1 MSRCHLVTRGRISAF
16 LCSLFTHAQRTS
28 VFVICFALKTRTY
41 EGILDKFLQR
51 SLESGPIAQKPCVTQ
66 GAGLPNSLML
76 RKKNSFLDG
85 RYA

>member
-1 MSRCHLVTRGRISAF
+1 MSRCHLVTRGHIPAF
-16 LCSLFTHAQRTS
+16 LCSLLPRKQRTS
-28 VFVICFALKTRTY
+28 AFTSCFALKTRTY